1 MSDRPEAALWLT
13 IPDDCWMRGE
23 FEVSDHTL
31 PDIHILLGSN
41 WDDKHLQFG
50 REALERFV
58 ALAQRMLAIP
68 VTSSGPAPLTHL
80 ESVHGEEIR
89 ERPVRSAVA

>member
-23 FEVSDHTL
+23 FEVGDQAF
-31 PDIHILLGSN
+31 PDVHILLGSD
-41 WDDKHLQFG
+41 WDDKRLQFG

-68 VTSSGPAPLTHL
+68 VAPNAPHPLTRL
-80 ESVHGEEIR
+80 ESVHGDEIR
-89 ERPVRSAVA
+89 ERPARWALA